1 MGQTKLNESNV
12 NEHLPLRQSLPLG
25 FQHTVIAILGGI
37 TVPLIVSASV
47 GLSAQVTIF
56 FVSAV
61 IFSSG
66 IATLLA
72 SLNII
77 PKTTP
82 LLPMVMGANFAV
94 ASVVVMTLKNAGSVR
109 QGFQLVAGATIVAGL
124 LCFLIAPFWMRLRRF
139 FPPLVVGTNLMVL
152 GVALLPNTYHWIMGS
167 RAYDLTRQVDP
178 RALFLALGV
187 FVCHLLLSKYLKGF
201 LGDLSILFALIL
213 GTIAATFMG
222 FVDFSPVAQAPWF
235 GLVLPFH
242 FGLPKF
248 DVTVIISFVIVMLL
262 SMVAVSGTSMG
273 IHNIVGKTMTD
284 AQFGKTMKT
293 LGLTTL
299 LAGLFNGV
307 QPTAFVEN
315 VGVLELAK
323 KKSRYVTA
331 IAGGLLLLV
340 GLVPKF
346 SALIAVVPKPV
357 LGGVGFALFG
367 VIIGSAANILKQ
379 VDLKADH
386 NMLIVGISI
395 GMCMLPSVYPNFYAG
410 FPVLIQTIFGSGI
423 LAGALTAIGLNI
435 YFNFATLKTKQENK
449 KTVSKN
455 IDTALNRG

>member
-1 MGQTKLNESNV
+1 MGQIKLNESDV
-12 NEHLPLRQSLPLG
+12 NERLPLKQSLPLG

-47 GLSAQVTIF
+47 GLSAKTTIF

-77 PKTTP
+77 PKTSP
-82 LLPMVMGANFAV
+82 LLPMMMGANFAV
-94 ASVVVMTLKNAGSVR
+94 ASVVVMTLKNATTIRS
-109 QGFQLVAGATIVAGL
+109 GFQLVAGATMIAGVF
-124 LCFLIAPFWMRLRRF
+124 CFLIAPFWMRLRHF

-152 GVALLPNTYHWIMGS
+152 GVALLPNTYHWIMAD
-167 RAYDLTRQVDP
+167 RAHNLTSQVNHQ
-178 RALFLALGV
+178 ALFLALGV
-187 FVCHLLLSKYLKGF
+187 FCCHLILSKYLKGF

-213 GTIAATFMG
+213 GTIAAALMG
-222 FVDFSPVAQAPWF
+222 LVDFAPVASAPWF

-248 DVTVIISFVIVMLL
+248 ELTVIISFIIVMLL

-273 IHNIVGKTMTD
+273 IHNIVGKQMTD
-284 AQFGKTMKT
+284 IQFGKTMKT

-323 KKSRYVTA
+323 KKSRYITA
-331 IAGGLLLLV
+331 IAGVLLLV
-340 GLVPKF
+340 IGLVPKF

-379 VDLKADH
+379 VDLKAGH

-410 FPVLIQTIFGSGI
+410 FPVLIQNIFGSGI

-435 YFNFATLKTKQENK
+435 YFNFDTLKLKQNNK

-455 IDTALNRG
+455 IDPALERG

>member
-222 FVDFSPVAQAPWF
+222 FVDFSPVAQSPWF